1 MTILRVAL
9 AVACAMTVLSSPAV
23 ADGSAAETAATLGP
37 QAPAPATMPL
47 PLPPPLPAAKTAV
60 AKVSG

>member
-9 AVACAMTVLSSPAV
+9 AVACAVTVLGRPAV
-23 ADGSAAETAATLGP
+23 ADGSAAETAATPGAE
-37 QAPAPATMPL
+37 APVPATM

-60 AKVSG
+60 VKVSG